1 MDSQPCTMVA
11 VSLTPEN
18 KHHVF
23 FFSSLARQ
31 THSLCLLAK
40 EVRSPIGDPPSTH
53 GLPGRK
59 PNRQQTP
66 PGLNVLP
73 PQLSSV
79 PTGPPEESLGPAIR
93 PGWG

>member
-1 MDSQPCTMVA
+1 MVA
-11 VSLTPEN
+11 VSLPPGN

-31 THSLCLLAK
+31 THSLCPLAK
-40 EVRSPIGDPPSTH
+40 EVRSPVGEPPSTH
-53 GLPGRK
+53 SLPGWK
-59 PNRQQTP
+59 PSRQPTP

-73 PQLSSV
+73 PQLRSV
-79 PTGPPEESLGPAIR
+79 PTRSPGELLGPGIS